1 MSNETGEAI
10 DTRCPRCGAGNA
22 LRGIKVRSW
31 FTIFFMP
38 IFPLGKGQRYTQCSK
53 CQASFAM
60 PPEQFAGAAARADAK
75 QMQRAIAMYN
85 SLRASPA
92 NSITL
97 NELMQLY
104 AAMGEYSQAASAAA
118 EFPQAV
124 NNSEQCMTTL
134 GRVYLAQEEYAGALQ
149 WFDAALARNP
159 ELGEAVFYKA
169 VAHLKGNPADPQKAV
184 AAARAA
190 KKLDYPGAD
199 ELMAEAE
206 TAATGNLAE

>member
-1 MSNETGEAI
+1 MSNDTGEAI
-10 DTRCPRCGAGNA
+10 GTRCPRCGASGS
-22 LRGIKVRSW
+22 LKRIKVRSW

-38 IFPLGKGQRYTQCSK
+38 VFPLGKGQRYTQCSK

-60 PPEQFAGAAARADAK
+60 PPEQFESAAARADAR

-104 AAMGEYSQAASAAA
+104 ASMGEYTQAASAAA

-134 GRVYLAQEEYAGALQ
+134 GRVYLAQDEFTAALQ

-159 ELGEAVFYKA
+159 NLGEAVFHKG
-169 VAHLKGNPADPQKAV
+169 VAHLRTKPADTQKAV
-184 AAARAA
+184 IAARAA
-190 KKLDYPGAD
+190 KKLDYPGAE
-199 ELMAEAE
+199 ELLVEAE
-206 TAATGNLAE
+206 TVAAGTATD